1 MNHRIIHI
9 IVKQQHNNKGT
20 TPPLIFFNLVGFC
33 FIILNLDKYCKN
45 NIININKI
53 IIIMLI
59 FL

>member
-1 MNHRIIHI
+1 MNHRIINI
-9 IVKQQHNNKGT
+9 IVKQQHNIKGP
-20 TPPLIFFNLVGFC
+20 PPLIFFNLVGFC